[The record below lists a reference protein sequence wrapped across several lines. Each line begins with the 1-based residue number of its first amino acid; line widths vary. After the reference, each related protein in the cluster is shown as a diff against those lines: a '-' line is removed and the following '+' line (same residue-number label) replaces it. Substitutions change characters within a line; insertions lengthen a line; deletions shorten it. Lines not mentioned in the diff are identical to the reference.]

1 MTNETTIAKQ
11 KQRAKRY
18 DLPGLAEQVAYI
30 VDVPDRPELRTI
42 FGEMPE
48 ALAYAKAAHENGAPV
63 VLIAAEYSARFDVL
77 TMGGRA
83 Q

>member
-30 VDVPDRPELRTI
+30 VDVSDRPELRTI
-42 FGEMPE
+42 FGSMPVAIE
-48 ALAYAKAAHENGAPV
+48 YAQKALAAGASSV
-63 VLIAAEYSARFDVL
+63 HITEEYTARFDVL
-77 TMGGRA
+77 TLGGRA

>member
-48 ALAYAKAAHENGAPV
+48 ALAYAKTAHENGAPV
-63 VLIAAEYSARFDVL
+63 VLIAEEYTARYDVL
-77 TMGGRA
+77 TLGGRA